1 MVQCVLLIATN
12 ECHILCRNFSM
23 LPETSAVLVIL
34 TTSYI
39 MLVPA
44 TEVLT
49 QDLNIDASTLPVVI
63 LGMIKNIV
71 LDFNESNILKV
82 QISTI
87 ILYTIKPITITLL
100 MSKQCSVFLLI

>member
-1 MVQCVLLIATN
+1 
-12 ECHILCRNFSM
+12 M

>member
-1 MVQCVLLIATN
+1 
-12 ECHILCRNFSM
+12 M

-49 QDLNIDASTLPVVI
+49 QDLNIDASTLVI

-71 LDFNESNILKV
+71 LGFNESNILKV